1 MSNLI
6 LYLLSRGKPT
16 EETNNSNTWP
26 HIISFSM
33 VFQEQKEKL
42 RQIHVNTKSQTVE
55 KTVNI
60 WRGKSTMVYSIF
72 A

>member
-1 MSNLI
+1 
-6 LYLLSRGKPT
+6 
-16 EETNNSNTWP
+16 
-26 HIISFSM
+26 M